1 MKTFHT
7 KKLRYYLKSIVRNA
21 IPRRYLAQQLE
32 HLCMSLNEKE
42 LSFIKERVDYYNQL
56 NAPFTLNQDAVREED
71 FHLKNNPSF
80 YYFDLKEYTRY
91 FPKQFRFNY
100 LFGDITHVP
109 ENPTIVKS
117 RPIHGNN
124 QNAIVMK
131 LDKLRHFHFVDDA
144 LAFED
149 KKDLAVFRGPCYQPH
164 RLDFIQRCFHLP
176 TCDFGDT
183 NLAQK
188 GTRFFK
194 PFMSIEEQLTYKFI
208 ISVEGNDVATN
219 LKWIMSSNSVC
230 MMKQPVY
237 ETWFMEGRLK
247 PNCHY
252 VLLKDDYSDLE
263 QKIHYYLQHP
273 DQAQAIVKQAN
284 QYVQQFM
291 DLKREKLIS
300 LLVLKKYFEVSQQL

>member
-7 KKLRYYLKSIVRNA
+7 KKLRYYLKSFVRNA

-149 KKDLAVFRGPCYQPH
+149 KK
-164 RLDFIQRCFHLP
+164 I
-176 TCDFGDT
+176 
-183 NLAQK
+183 
-188 GTRFFK
+188 
-194 PFMSIEEQLTYKFI
+194 
-208 ISVEGNDVATN
+208 
-219 LKWIMSSNSVC
+219 
-230 MMKQPVY
+230 
-237 ETWFMEGRLK
+237 GRA
-247 PNCHY
+247 H
-252 VLLKDDYSDLE
+252 V
-263 QKIHYYLQHP
+263 
-273 DQAQAIVKQAN
+273 
-284 QYVQQFM
+284 
-291 DLKREKLIS
+291 
-300 LLVLKKYFEVSQQL
+300 